1 VTVSP
6 VTSAADFRGQPAL
19 PAPATAAP
27 TDLPPSQTVN
37 QTPNIPAARADARK
51 TPEKSPGTS
60 RAVVVDPQTNALVF
74 RSLDPSSGIVIEQ
87 VPSQALLRQRV
98 YVEAQTV
105 QALIKGK
112 DPTAAA
118 VAASAQDVDTTA

>member
-1 VTVSP
+1 
-6 VTSAADFRGQPAL
+6 
-19 PAPATAAP
+19 
-27 TDLPPSQTVN
+27 
-37 QTPNIPAARADARK
+37 
-51 TPEKSPGTS
+51 
-60 RAVVVDPQTNALVF
+60 
-74 RSLDPSSGIVIEQ
+74 